1 MVLADREADQK
12 LLTSTAL
19 QRQPPAQGEGERL
32 KGCVPAALSP
42 CTLSPSPPPL
52 HTSPGGVEHPL
63 TTRTQL
69 QSREKKVETL
79 STIAAAEQG
88 LAHRRLE
95 SAW

>member
-1 MVLADREADQK
+1 MVLADRETDQK

-19 QRQPPAQGEGERL
+19 QRQPPAQGKGERL
-32 KGCVPAALSP
+32 EGCVPAALSP
-42 CTLSPSPPPL
+42 CTLSPSPPSL

-95 SAW
+95 SVW